1 MFRICFGFCLVRL
14 GLRRLSHN
22 PAPRQVNL
30 AEIPGLW
37 SRHTM
42 PIARAVDVVNWP
54 N

>member
-1 MFRICFGFCLVRL
+1 MFRICFGFVLCVWAQAAVAQ
-14 GLRRLSHN
+14 SCA
-22 PAPRQVNL
+22 APGNL